1 MTQALSVATVNN
13 RDDRANAA
21 LGSFWLAWIA
31 IALIVGFATHSA
43 VIGAAAGLALAIVVA
58 RVVFTR

>member
-1 MTQALSVATVNN
+1 MKN
-13 RDDRANAA
+13 RNDRANAA